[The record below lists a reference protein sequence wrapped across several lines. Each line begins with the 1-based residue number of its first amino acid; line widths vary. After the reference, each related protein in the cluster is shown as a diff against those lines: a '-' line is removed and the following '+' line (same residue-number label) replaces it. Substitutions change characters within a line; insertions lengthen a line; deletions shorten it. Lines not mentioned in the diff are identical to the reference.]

1 MSGSRNETGV
11 GLGVK
16 LDSGLNN
23 INGGDTTVSKRAA
36 DTTSKGTL
44 KVVCGVVH
52 LRARRGRKGTLS
64 GRGSREG
71 SALLVL
77 RDIERVGAC
86 DGGKL

>member
-1 MSGSRNETGV
+1 M
-11 GLGVK
+11 
-16 LDSGLNN
+16 
-23 INGGDTTVSKRAA
+23 RAIY
-36 DTTSKGTL
+36 
-44 KVVCGVVH
+44 
-52 LRARRGRKGTLS
+52 RGRKGTLS